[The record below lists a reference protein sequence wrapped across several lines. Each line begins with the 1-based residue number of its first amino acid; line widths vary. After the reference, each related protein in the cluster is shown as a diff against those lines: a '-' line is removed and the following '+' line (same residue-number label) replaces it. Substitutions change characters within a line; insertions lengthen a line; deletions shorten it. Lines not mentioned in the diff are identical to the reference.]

1 MIVKI
6 IIAALVI
13 YALYSLFFKK
23 NIKIDKKSQFKDE
36 KDEES
41 FMACKNCGVFVSTT
55 SLKNGLCP
63 SCQKD
68 RK

>member
-23 NIKIDKKSQFKDE
+23 NIKIDN